1 MMQANEE
8 TGNRRPVM
16 ISLTET
22 PKPVL
27 DTKENKSDDKSSD
40 EEMKDVTDQIQKT
53 STENSDQAEQTKTN
67 QLLPKLKKLSDVE
80 CSTLLHA
87 CVSLMGLSVDADA
100 LNAILR
106 LLLRLTQDFEQ
117 AVVFAQLGGVKML
130 LDLTQASS
138 FSGFSSLATLL
149 IRHVMEDPVT
159 LRQTMEKVIRSSTVN
174 SSSSNTKELHYL
186 LACLAPAACRSPKLF
201 AEVAREILRVD
212 FNLLKKTAELDE
224 DKRLLLKSLPAK
236 ATGNSSSNA
245 SSTSTL
251 HEVSRSV
258 ICDLLNFLVRSPVE
272 VPEVKKASENVPNDV
287 SHRPTMSGANR
298 TQQVIVRNSSSIE
311 LQVSVPEGAVPSETT
326 ASKAEGNEAG
336 K

>member
-1 MMQANEE
+1 MMQVTEDTGPGRIFVRANEE

-40 EEMKDVTDQIQKT
+40 EEMKDITDQVQKT
-53 STENSDQAEQTKTN
+53 STENSDQAEQQTKTN
-67 QLLPKLKKLSDVE
+67 QLLPKLKKLSDIE

-174 SSSSNTKELHYL
+174 SSSSNTKEYYTK
-186 LACLAPAACRSPKLF
+186 CLVL
-201 AEVAREILRVD
+201 
-212 FNLLKKTAELDE
+212 
-224 DKRLLLKSLPAK
+224 
-236 ATGNSSSNA
+236 
-245 SSTSTL
+245 
-251 HEVSRSV
+251 
-258 ICDLLNFLVRSPVE
+258 
-272 VPEVKKASENVPNDV
+272 
-287 SHRPTMSGANR
+287 
-298 TQQVIVRNSSSIE
+298 
-311 LQVSVPEGAVPSETT
+311 
-326 ASKAEGNEAG
+326 
-336 K
+336 